1 MGNLF
6 SKVIQLSFWRSF
18 YKKNVAFFLPYTT
31 NQDIFTFYKKNN
43 FKMNKRLLLS
53 TLFAFGVLIISSC
66 GPKVAPVSERIAKT
80 WTASSV
86 KENSTEVYK
95 TGGTTNTKPGYS
107 TYKLD
112 LSAPPAV
119 VIREIDGGTYTG
131 TYTVTATT
139 LSIKGLTPQPTGT
152 GGSLDFTITTLSDD
166 GKSLVLTATTPYP
179 KTGNTT
185 NTYTLVSSN

>member
-1 MGNLF
+1 MNKKILFFELMILGIYLF
-6 SKVIQLSFWRSF
+6 SACV
-18 YKKNVAFFLPYTT
+18 
-31 NQDIFTFYKKNN
+31 
-43 FKMNKRLLLS
+43 
-53 TLFAFGVLIISSC
+53 
-66 GPKVAPVSERIAKT
+66 PKVAPVSERIAKV

-95 TGGTTNTKPGYS
+95 TGGSANTKPGYS

-119 VIREIDGGTYTG
+119 TIREIDGGTYTG
-131 TYTVTATT
+131 TYTVTATM

-152 GGSLDFTITTLSDD
+152 GGNIDLSITSLSDD
-166 GKSLVLTATTPYP
+166 GKNLTLTSTTPYP

-185 NTYTLVSSN
+185 NIYTLITN

>member
-1 MGNLF
+1 
-6 SKVIQLSFWRSF
+6 
-18 YKKNVAFFLPYTT
+18 VAFFLPYTT
-31 NQDIFTFYKKNN
+31 NQDIFTFYKENN

-53 TLFAFGVLIISSC
+53 TIFAFGVLIISSC
-66 GPKVAPVSERIAKT
+66 GPKVAPVSERIAKI

-185 NTYTLVSSN
+185 NTYTLISSN

>member
-1 MGNLF
+1 M
-6 SKVIQLSFWRSF
+6 
-18 YKKNVAFFLPYTT
+18 AFFLPYTT
-31 NQDIFTFYKKNN
+31 NQDIFTFYKENN
-43 FKMNKRLLLS
+43 FKMNKKVLFS
-53 TLFAFGVLIISSC
+53 TLFSVGVFLFSAC
-66 GPKVAPVSERIAKT
+66 GPKVAPVSERIAKV
-80 WTASSV
+80 WIAAAV

-95 TGGTTNTKPGYS
+95 KGGTSNIKPGYS

-119 VIREIDGGTYTG
+119 TIREIDGGTYTG

-152 GGSLDFTITTLSDD
+152 GGNLDFTITSLSDEGTD
-166 GKSLVLTATTPYP
+166 LILTSTTPYP

-185 NTYTLVSSN
+185 NTYTLTLN